1 MNEYEFKYIIEKFL
15 KKVKEKLPSWIRE
28 DTTECT
34 DILEEMEEHILD
46 LAQDLAGGPEEE
58 ISMEN
63 VHEAIA
69 RMGSPEEIT
78 KEYKKRGTPK
88 YYLTEE
94 WVPWYKKVVG
104 IVLGI
109 ILTINVITLI
119 FSFDKGES
127 FWDIALSFLN
137 GLWGSTLFSFIIIS
151 IIFIALSMEGFMP
164 HDFAEMY
171 NKYGKYVEK
180 KPNKTKKGT
189 HSHHFQQEM
198 ERIERDLRKAEKRVE
213 EAAKEVERAKATV
226 SVKIQKKTKKKPPI
240 KVGDCLA
247 SGIFGILWGLFLIMQ
262 PIESFNVNFTPEFLE
277 FIRIIGTLT
286 FSEAIVNLFQAFAGI
301 SRSFTQQ
308 LLLFLLG
315 IINAL
320 NIVVF
325 VSVLRSPEILQMF
338 SVASGW
344 SWDPSTVFKILMYIA
359 IFGIGIDILT
369 KLGDIG
375 MYQGRLERYYTE
387 TFD

>member
-1 MNEYEFKYIIEKFL
+1 MNRYNYIIDDFL

-28 DTTECT
+28 DKKECT

-46 LAQDLAGGPEEE
+46 LAQELAGGPEEE
-58 ISMEN
+58 ADIEN
-63 VHEAIA
+63 IREAIA
-69 RMGSPEEIT
+69 RMGSPEEIS

-94 WVPWYKKVVG
+94 WIPWYKN
-104 IVLGI
+104 VLGI
-109 ILTINVITLI
+109 VIGVIMAINVITLI
-119 FSFDKGES
+119 FSIDDGES
-127 FWDIALSFLN
+127 FWEIALGFLN

-151 IIFIALSMEGFMP
+151 VIFIALSMEGFMP

-180 KPNKTKKGT
+180 EPSKTKRGT
-189 HSHHFQQEM
+189 HGHHFQREM
-198 ERIERDLRKAEKRVE
+198 ERVERDLHRVE
-213 EAAKEVERAKATV
+213 KTVEKATKEVERAKATV
-226 SVKIQKKTKKKPPI
+226 SVKIQKKTKRKPPI

-277 FIRIIGTLT
+277 FVRFMGTLA
-286 FSEAIVNLFQAFAGI
+286 FSEAIINLFQAFAGI

-308 LLLFLLG
+308 ILLFLLG
-315 IINAL
+315 IVQVL
-320 NIVVF
+320 NILVF
-325 VSVLRSPEILQMF
+325 VSALKSPEILSMF
-338 SVASGW
+338 SLASGW
-344 SWDPSTVFKILMYIA
+344 TWDPTTVFKILMYIS
-359 IFGIGIDILT
+359 IFGTGIDILK

-375 MYQGRLERYYTE
+375 MYQGRLERYYVE